1 MNSRNQELYF
11 HVGLGKTAS
20 TFLQSRFF
28 PKLRGI
34 HYTPSN
40 IYRFFPKIVK
50 KGQYDRYLFS
60 REFDRQFYTET
71 QKIAD
76 LSKDTNIII
85 ILRRHDNWIASQYRR
100 YVKNGGKQDFKEFI
114 DLDNDNGAWKQKDLY
129 FYPMLE
135 FIKESFT
142 KKPLVL
148 FHEDLRKD
156 PEEFLNKIAHY
167 LKAEFSLHDINLKP
181 KHSAYSDHQLRL
193 VKKYSPINK
202 DQETHYANR
211 VITFI
216 VYRSKWLINHLVLYG
231 AQLIPRS
238 KSATLVNSNHQK
250 KVAEFYQDDWRK
262 CIEFAKI
269 YSA

>member
-50 KGQYDRYLFS
+50 KGEHDRYLFS
-60 REFDRQFYTET
+60 REFDRQFYVETE
-71 QKIAD
+71 KIAE
-76 LSKDTNIII
+76 LSKDTHIII
-85 ILRRHDNWIASQYRR
+85 ILRKHDSWIASQYRR
-100 YVKNGGKQDFKEFI
+100 YVKNGGKQNFNQFI
-114 DLDNDNGAWKQKDLY
+114 DLENDHGAWKQKDLY
-129 FYPMLE
+129 FFPMLE
-135 FIKESFT
+135 YIKKHFT

-148 FHEDLRKD
+148 FHEDLKKD
-156 PEEFLNKIAHY
+156 PEKFLDRITEY
-167 LKAEFSLHDINLKP
+167 LKAEYAINDINLKP

-193 VKKYSPINK
+193 VKKFSPINK
-202 DQETHYANR
+202 DKETHYSNR
-211 VITFI
+211 IITFI

-231 AQLIPRS
+231 ANLIPKS
-238 KSATLVNSNHQK
+238 KSETLVDANHQK
-250 KVAEFYQDDWRK
+250 KVAEFYQEDWQK
-262 CIEFAKI
+262 CIEFAQK

>member
-1 MNSRNQELYF
+1 MGSPNQELYF

-76 LSKDTNIII
+76 LSKDTHIII
-85 ILRRHDNWIASQYRR
+85 ILRRHDSWIASQYRR
-100 YVKNGGKQDFKEFI
+100 YVKNGGKQDFEEFI
-114 DLDNDNGAWKQKDLY
+114 DLDHDNGAWKQKDLY
-129 FYPMLE
+129 FFPMLE
-135 FIKESFT
+135 FIKNNFT

-148 FHEDLRKD
+148 FHEDLKKD
-156 PEEFLNKIAHY
+156 SEKFLSRIAAY
-167 LKAEFSLHDINLKP
+167 LKAEYSLDEINQKP
-181 KHSAYSDHQLRL
+181 KHTAYSDHQLRL
-193 VKKYSPINK
+193 VKKYSPIDSDK
-202 DQETHYANR
+202 EKHYSSR
-211 VITFI
+211 ILTFI
-216 VYRSKWLINHLVLYG
+216 TYRSKWLLNHLILYV
-231 AQLIPRS
+231 ASLIP
-238 KSATLVNSNHQK
+238 KSNTDSLVNLEHQK
-250 KVAEFYQDDWRK
+250 RITEYYREDWEK
-262 CIEFAKI
+262 CIEFAQK